1 MTTFLN
7 HSLEA
12 LKSAVLLSSGFKSIA
27 PGDCKSISLKVFE
40 RTKHSISETTL
51 KRVYGFA
58 YSKFRPSLFT
68 IETMAKY
75 CGYEGWD
82 DFCLKQKA
90 QPTGVA
96 PENANWETLK
106 QKAAKISSFTL
117 QALENKAGIPYAQT
131 IKREFIDRHLAAF
144 SRGDH
149 MATVLSAPAGYGK
162 TIALCHWVEEALALN
177 ASGITNDVVLFFS
190 SSALMNVFFSGRS
203 LNDWLLGLLGYAT
216 DIDLQS
222 LFDNKGPKEGNF
234 YLILD
239 GLDEHS
245 YRSEQFQLLLNQVND
260 VAALH
265 QNSGWFKL
273 ILTMRAATWVNNK
286 HQLQNNPDTWYT
298 AFASNNGG
306 LEINVPLLSADEI
319 KELCLKIN
327 PGEDTRL
334 ATDIAESFNHPLYFQ
349 FYCKQYRNDFSL
361 SNINHVCLYELLS
374 AFVLNKVYLGQ
385 YSADK
390 LLLLAALVE
399 LMDFKNGVYDID
411 KLKVNALIKQY
422 APAYNELL
430 SIGFLRELNTS
441 ADLQYHTV
449 VEFVNNNFLELTIA
463 KTLLQK
469 NNNAFD
475 QKLMAQINANFN
487 DEQRRFR
494 VLKWCIIYVSKNGQ
508 QNKFDALAEAQLT
521 PCQKEAML
529 QFLNELTGK
538 IGSPTIT
545 AEMLI
550 G

>member
-1 MTTFLN
+1 M
-7 HSLEA
+7 
-12 LKSAVLLSSGFKSIA
+12 
-27 PGDCKSISLKVFE
+27 P
-40 RTKHSISETTL
+40 
-51 KRVYGFA
+51 
-58 YSKFRPSLFT
+58 
-68 IETMAKY
+68 
-75 CGYEGWD
+75 
-82 DFCLKQKA
+82 
-90 QPTGVA
+90 
-96 PENANWETLK
+96 
-106 QKAAKISSFTL
+106 
-117 QALENKAGIPYAQT
+117 
-131 IKREFIDRHLAAF
+131 
-144 SRGDH
+144 
-149 MATVLSAPAGYGK
+149 
-162 TIALCHWVEEALALN
+162 
-177 ASGITNDVVLFFS
+177 
-190 SSALMNVFFSGRS
+190 
-203 LNDWLLGLLGYAT
+203 
-216 DIDLQS
+216 
-222 LFDNKGPKEGNF
+222 
-234 YLILD
+234 
-239 GLDEHS
+239 
-245 YRSEQFQLLLNQVND
+245 
-260 VAALH
+260 
-265 QNSGWFKL
+265 
-273 ILTMRAATWVNNK
+273 
-286 HQLQNNPDTWYT
+286 
-298 AFASNNGG
+298 
-306 LEINVPLLSADEI
+306 DEI

-334 ATDIAESFNHPLYFQ
+334 TTDIAESFNHPLYFQ
-349 FYCKQYRNDFSL
+349 FYYKQYRNNFSL

-399 LMDFKNGVYDID
+399 LMDFENGIYEID
-411 KLKVNALIKQY
+411 KLKINGLIKQY

-449 VEFVNNNFLELTIA
+449 VEFVNSNFLELTIA

-494 VLKWCIIYVSKNGQ
+494 VLKWSIIYVSKNGQ

-529 QFLNELTGK
+529 QFLHELTGK